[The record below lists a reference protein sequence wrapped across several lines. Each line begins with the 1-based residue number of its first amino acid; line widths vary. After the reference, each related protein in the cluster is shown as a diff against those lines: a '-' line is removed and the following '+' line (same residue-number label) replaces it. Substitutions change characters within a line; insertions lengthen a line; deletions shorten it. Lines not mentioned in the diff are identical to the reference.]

1 MKNKK
6 MAIGIMLLLFAIS
19 GICNIINV
27 SAPPPSPPLELP
39 PLSYLYYGGF
49 DVDYRDE
56 LEISVSSTGTVN
68 VYIMEK
74 YQFDLLVDSGGLIW
88 DYIKRWQD
96 ITYLEYKYTIPYDD
110 EYYVVIYNKNV
121 LFGRTV
127 EVNIRRIPYFD
138 IIPVIAILMFLTG
151 AIIGSVVIVISVKK
165 HKKKKREAEPQ
176 YQEVIK
182 SKSFYCSNCGAENID
197 ITSDY
202 CSKCGS
208 KINR

>member
-6 MAIGIMLLLFAIS
+6 ITCGTILLLFAIS
-19 GICNIINV
+19 GICNVTNV
-27 SAPPPSPPLELP
+27 SAEEFELP
-39 PLSYLYYGGF
+39 PLSYYASGL
-49 DVDYRDE
+49 DLERNDK
-56 LEISVSSTGTVN
+56 LEINIVSSGTVN
-68 VYIMEK
+68 VYIMD
-74 YQFDLLVDSGGLIW
+74 YVDYAVMVSSGGLIW

-96 ITYLEYKYTIPYDD
+96 ITYLEYTFTLDVYADGL
-110 EYYVVIYNKNV
+110 YYVVIYNKNV

-202 CSKCGS
+202 CSNCGS
-208 KINR
+208 KIKR

>member
-6 MAIGIMLLLFAIS
+6 MVIGTILLLFVIS
-19 GICNIINV
+19 GLCNVISV
-27 SAPPPSPPLELP
+27 YAPAPAPPVELP
-39 PLSYLYYGGF
+39 PLSYLYYDF
-49 DVDYRDE
+49 DVDYRDK
-56 LEISVSSTGTVN
+56 LEISISSNGTVN

-96 ITYLEYKYTIPYDD
+96 VLFLDYTYTIPYTD

-127 EVNIRRIPYFD
+127 EVELK
-138 IIPVIAILMFLTG
+138 IIYYVKPIFIGFIIAGLAGL
-151 AIIGSVVIVISVKK
+151 VVSIVLPIVLVKRSK
-165 HKKKKREAEPQ
+165 RKKREAGTQ
-176 YQEVIK
+176 YQEMLKPK
-182 SKSFYCSNCGAENID
+182 SWYCSKCGAENTD
-197 ITSDY
+197 MTRDY

-208 KINR
+208 KIKR

>member
-6 MAIGIMLLLFAIS
+6 IVCGTILLLFAIS
-19 GICNIINV
+19 GICNVISV
-27 SAPPPSPPLELP
+27 YAPPPVPPLELP
-39 PLSYLYYGGF
+39 PLSYLYYDF

-74 YQFDLLVDSGGLIW
+74 YQFDLLVDSGGLTW

-96 ITYLEYKYTIPYDD
+96 LTYLEYTYTIPYDD

-127 EVNIRRIPYFD
+127 EVDIKVIPYFD
-138 IIPVIAILMFLTG
+138 IKPIVALIITIGVITG
-151 AIIGSVVIVISVKK
+151 LVVSIVLVIK
-165 HKKKKREAEPQ
+165 HKKKKREI
-176 YQEVIK
+176 QEVIK
-182 SKSFYCSNCGAENID
+182 PKSFYCSNCGAEYID
-197 ITSDY
+197 ITSDF

-208 KINR
+208 KIIK